1 MENWKKSSLI
11 VFSSVIIA
19 ACGGDESS
27 SSSTTTTTTSGG
39 GALSPSMENVALA
52 ANGGVADASYDAGN
66 ADLVNDG
73 DTTDTAST
81 FWAGNATGD
90 TVQVEFDQEYDIGAF
105 TIHTN
110 VINNTSTE
118 IQLKQEGGSWTAISI
133 FSDCFNLSLGSGQID
148 CEMDSVM
155 PADYIRVKITETSS
169 PGAVQIFEIE
179 AMGQ

>member
-1 MENWKKSSLI
+1 MKNWKKLSLI
-11 VFSSVIIA
+11 AFSSAIIA
-19 ACGGDESS
+19 ACGGDDSS

-39 GALSPSMENVALA
+39 GSLSPSMENVALA

-73 DTTDTAST
+73 DTTATAST

-90 TVQVEFDQEYDIGAF
+90 TVQVEFDQEYEIGAF
-105 TIHTN
+105 TIYTN
-110 VINNTSTE
+110 ATNNISTE

-133 FSDCFNLSLGSGQID
+133 FSDCFSLSLGSGKID
-148 CEMDSVM
+148 CELNSTMA
-155 PADYIRVKITETSS
+155 ADYIRVEITETSS